1 MHGAC
6 PKLCLRFSTACL
18 YWLMADRTA
27 LPRSLLR
34 RAENVELSLGSLEA
48 ISEIRAYLNELEKL
62 SMASAREKGAT
73 VEDIAEAL
81 RLTPQA
87 IYYRLR
93 NEKMNL
99 QVTPGE
105 PNVAEPVV
113 EPALAPESTLAAAVA
128 DPAEDA
134 ALLPEP
140 KLPD

>member
-1 MHGAC
+1 M
-6 PKLCLRFSTACL
+6 P
-18 YWLMADRTA
+18 DRPA
-27 LPRSLLR
+27 LSRGLLR
-34 RAENVELSLGSLEA
+34 RAENVELSVGSLEA
-48 ISEIRAYLNELEKL
+48 ISEIRAYLDDLEKL

-93 NEKMNL
+93 NEKMNHL
-99 QVTPGE
+99 TTPGE
-105 PNVAEPVV
+105 PNAVDPAVKPEAESALTPAS
-113 EPALAPESTLAAAVA
+113 ALAASDPIPEG
-128 DPAEDA
+128 DP

>member
-1 MHGAC
+1 
-6 PKLCLRFSTACL
+6 
-18 YWLMADRTA
+18 MADRTA

-48 ISEIRAYLNELEKL
+48 ISEIRAYLDQLEKL

-99 QVTPGE
+99 QLTPGE
-105 PNVAEPVV
+105 PNVAD
-113 EPALAPESTLAAAVA
+113 PAFGETAESVLPPEVIAAAVG
-128 DPAEDA
+128 DPAEDP
-134 ALLPEP
+134 ALIPEP
-140 KLPD
+140 KLPE

>member
-1 MHGAC
+1 
-6 PKLCLRFSTACL
+6 
-18 YWLMADRTA
+18 MADRPT
-27 LPRSLLR
+27 LPRALLR
-34 RAENVELSLGSLEA
+34 RAENVELSVGSLEA
-48 ISEIRAYLNELEKL
+48 ISEIRAYLDQLEKL

-73 VEDIAEAL
+73 VEDIAQAL

-93 NEKMNL
+93 NEKMNH

-105 PNVAEPVV
+105 PNVTDLVQ
-113 EPALAPESTLAAAVA
+113 EPAAESALPPETLAAAVA
-128 DPAEDA
+128 DPAEDP

>member
-1 MHGAC
+1 M
-6 PKLCLRFSTACL
+6 P
-18 YWLMADRTA
+18 DRAA
-27 LPRSLLR
+27 LSRALLR

-48 ISEIRAYLNELEKL
+48 ITEIRAYLDELEKL
-62 SMASAREKGAT
+62 AMASARDKGAT

-105 PNVAEPVV
+105 PNVADPAVGETV
-113 EPALAPESTLAAAVA
+113 ETALPPDSTLAAAVT
-128 DPAEDA
+128 DPAEDP

-140 KLPD
+140 KLPE

>member
-1 MHGAC
+1 M
-6 PKLCLRFSTACL
+6 T
-18 YWLMADRTA
+18 DRPT
-27 LPRSLLR
+27 LPRALVR

-48 ISEIRAYLNELEKL
+48 ISEIRAYLDQLEKL

-93 NEKMNL
+93 HEKMNL

-105 PNVAEPVV
+105 PNVADLAVEVPAASAVV
-113 EPALAPESTLAAAVA
+113 PEAIAAAVG
-128 DPAEDA
+128 DPAEDPP
-134 ALLPEP
+134 LLPEP

>member
-1 MHGAC
+1 
-6 PKLCLRFSTACL
+6 
-18 YWLMADRTA
+18 MADRSA

-48 ISEIRAYLNELEKL
+48 ISEIRAYLDELEKL

-99 QVTPGE
+99 QATPGE
-105 PNVAEPVV
+105 PNVAD
-113 EPALAPESTLAAAVA
+113 PALGETAESALPPESTLAAAVA
-128 DPAEDA
+128 DPAEDP

>member
-1 MHGAC
+1 
-6 PKLCLRFSTACL
+6 
-18 YWLMADRTA
+18 MADRTA
-27 LPRSLLR
+27 LPRALLR

-48 ISEIRAYLNELEKL
+48 ISEIRAYLDELEKL

-93 NEKMNL
+93 NERTNL

-105 PNVAEPVV
+105 PNVAD
-113 EPALAPESTLAAAVA
+113 PALEGTAESALPPESTLAAAGA
-128 DPAEDA
+128 DPAEDP
-134 ALLPEP
+134 ALLPES
-140 KLPD
+140 KLPE